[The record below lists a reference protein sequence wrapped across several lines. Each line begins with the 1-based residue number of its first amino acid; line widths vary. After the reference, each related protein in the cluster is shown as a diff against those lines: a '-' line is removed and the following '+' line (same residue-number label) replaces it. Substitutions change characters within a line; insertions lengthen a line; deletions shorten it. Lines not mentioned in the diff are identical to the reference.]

1 MALQRA
7 TQRSP
12 DHGFAHIPGPGVS
25 APPTP
30 AALASQLTQPDA
42 QARRWA
48 AIGLRGHLQRAPD
61 LLRALQVETD
71 ALVRSALL
79 ASLSTIPCD
88 AVVHGLMPLL
98 HSDDASLRNGAMD
111 VLAQMPQV
119 LAPHVQGLLADPDP
133 DVRLLTLQL
142 LSELVHPE
150 VRDWLCRVL
159 ERDDNLNVV
168 ASAVEV
174 MAEVGLAQDVPLL
187 EATLARFG
195 GDSFLAFTIDIAI
208 SRMEA
213 P

>member
-12 DHGFAHIPGPGVS
+12 EHGFARIPGPGVS
-25 APPTP
+25 PPPTS
-30 AALASQLTQPDA
+30 AVLVNQLFQSDP
-42 QARRWA
+42 QVRRCA

-61 LLRALQVETD
+61 LLRALLAEAD
-71 ALVRSALL
+71 AQVRSALL
-79 ASLSTIPCD
+79 ASLSTMPCD
-88 AVVHGLMPLL
+88 AVVQGLRPLL
-98 HSDDASLRNGAMD
+98 QSDDASLRNGAMD

-119 LAPHVQGLLADPDP
+119 LAPHVQGLLLDPDP

-142 LSELVHPE
+142 LSELAHPE
-150 VRDWLCRVL
+150 VRHWLCRVL

-174 MAEVGLAQDVPLL
+174 MAEVGQPQDVPLL

-213 P
+213 T